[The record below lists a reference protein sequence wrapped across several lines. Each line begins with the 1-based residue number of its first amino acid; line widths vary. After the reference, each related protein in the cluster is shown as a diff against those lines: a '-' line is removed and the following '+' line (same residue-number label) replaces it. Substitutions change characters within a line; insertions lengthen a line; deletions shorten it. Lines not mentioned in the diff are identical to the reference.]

1 MIRLW
6 LLNLGLVCN
15 LQYRIA
21 ILIRFLEVLELL
33 VLVIEVPSHLRA
45 IGILHCPL
53 LALLD
58 LCLLK
63 LVREDH
69 SFSFLAKEIS
79 PFLLIYLSFQG
90 FFLIL
95 PNSIQFSPSQLSRL
109 TFLLI
114 SFVDF
119 S

>member
-6 LLNLGLVCN
+6 RLNLGLVCS
-15 LQYRIA
+15 LQYRII

-33 VLVIEVPSHLRA
+33 VLVIEVPSHLRF
-45 IGILHCPL
+45 IGIFHCPL
-53 LALLD
+53 LALLC

-63 LVREDH
+63 LVREDR
-69 SFSFLAKEIS
+69 SFSFLPKEIS
-79 PFLLIYLSFQG
+79 LFLLIDLSFQDS
-90 FFLIL
+90 FLIL
-95 PNSIQFSPSQLSRL
+95 PNFIRFSPSQFSRL